1 MKYIISNFSK
11 WKSINEA
18 ESPGKTKQTA
28 GVGQRVVGIPV
39 DEKSFKI
46 KIIRDLDVIDDAT
59 KKIKLDAWNSILQ
72 WIKAQPKWLPY
83 YPGLNDLKTNFII
96 YVVNTDNDRKQ
107 LLTFTIEPRTSA
119 PGLPETVQIVGKDE
133 LATLIK
139 DVAKANLLSQEATKA
154 AATKVDTTVAQPAQ
168 ATQTKALV
176 LAKPLSFDEVKMIT
190 SDKPLFAIVDNT
202 YLKLMKMPEIAS
214 LAFFPKVKSELKIG
228 KLGDNSVLL
237 IKGIIAAYNIKDKY
251 GDTVDVVNQDVVNKM
266 TALVT
271 PTTPAK
277 NESNSYF
284 IGIDGKSI
292 VEQDTNVLSF
302 AGTTQT
308 QKVEIVPTGFNTE
321 AFIKATGGAET
332 STTGDIKLPEGGIKQ
347 GAVAK
352 GDAELKKVQN
362 LLITKLEP
370 VLKTDPI
377 FIKFKGYGADGDYGT
392 TTSTLVKMAKAGFD
406 LKDQDGSTITAE
418 LINKLLTDKITES
431 YLGLDYR
438 IYEKFNVEAAV
449 AVSKQPAKT
458 ADTAKTDAAKKE
470 AEKTTEGT
478 VEDKAKQIQEL
489 LISASMRIKA
499 KFEDT
504 AFWKEFK
511 DSINDDEDGAALKFY
526 KWWNSELTPM
536 YITKALNIYK
546 SLPESKE
553 KELCK
558 KNINTLIR
566 AVKDKSQNG
575 GQGMLI
581 TKLKGKYANGNLYNT
596 TGDTDTFIWAIT
608 RLDDGMSET
617 FSVDTDF

>member
-11 WKSINEA
+11 WKSMNEA

-83 YPGLNDLKTNFII
+83 YPGLNDLKTNFIV

-119 PGLPETVQIVGKDE
+119 PGLPETIQIVGKDE
-133 LATLIK
+133 LPSFVK
-139 DVAKANLLSQEATKA
+139 DAQKVNLLSQQATKA
-154 AATKVDTTVAQPAQ
+154 AATQVNTAVVPAANAAQ
-168 ATQTKALV
+168 ATQAKAFTIG
-176 LAKPLSFDEVKMIT
+176 KPLSFDEVKMIT
-190 SDKPLFAIVDNT
+190 SDKPLFAVVDDA
-202 YLKLMKMPEIAS
+202 YVKLMKMPEIAA
-214 LAFFPKVKSELKIG
+214 LPFFPKIKSELKVG
-228 KLGDNSVLL
+228 KLGDSSVLL
-237 IKGIIAAYNIKDKY
+237 IKGVIAAYNIKDKY
-251 GDTVDVVNQDVVNKM
+251 GDPVDVVNQEVVNKLFAL
-266 TALVT
+266 TA
-271 PTTPAK
+271 TTPAK
-277 NESNSYF
+277 NESVNLF
-284 IGIDGKSI
+284 NGKFMF
-292 VEQDTNVLSF
+292 EQDAKVLSV

-308 QKVEIVPTGFNTE
+308 QKVEIVPSEFNVPE
-321 AFIKATGGAET
+321 FIKATSST
-332 STTGDIKLPEGGIKQ
+332 STASPTSNTGDIKLPEGGIKQ

-392 TTSTLVKMAKAGFD
+392 TTSMLVKMAKAGFD

-449 AVSKQPAKT
+449 AVSKQPAKSSAAKT
-458 ADTAKTDAAKKE
+458 EPAKDDTAAKP
-470 AEKTTEGT
+470 AS
-478 VEDKAKQIQEL
+478 EDPAVKVNKL
-489 LISASMRIKA
+489 VYSASEEIEA
-499 KFEDT
+499 LFANDS
-504 AFWKEFK
+504 FWEPFK
-511 DSINDDEDGAALKFY
+511 GEVDDDETGAVDAFK
-526 KWWNSELTPM
+526 KWWNSTIIAKYLTPAEAGLPA
-536 YITKALNIYK
+536 ITDTAK
-546 SLPESKE
+546 
-553 KELCK
+553 KELCT
-558 KNINTLIR
+558 KNVNTLKN
-566 AVKDKSQNG
+566 AV
-575 GQGMLI
+575 
-581 TKLKGKYANGNLYNT
+581 
-596 TGDTDTFIWAIT
+596 TFGSKKPVT
-608 RLDDGMSET
+608 SSLRLDSKLAGGTEDDVFRWQITLLNGT
-617 FSVDTDF
+617 VKKYSVDTDF